1 MPEATRR
8 GDPRLRA
15 DSQRDRKVD
24 PDRPGAARQD
34 PDSQTAPNS
43 DRQKCRQAGPDSW
56 AHGARSGRHS
66 TGHTDEA
73 AAPGTPAF
81 LGTLPGS
88 SNLPWPPGGLRP
100 AGPPALPRVQADRGL
115 IQGAGCAEAAASG
128 GCWPGARPVVQMHC
142 TPFTEVRQS
151 EAGGC
156 RRSAGPHV
164 PPRCPP
170 ATHRD
175 TTAHLS
181 LTLGWPESGQWMGP
195 WQPSLASPRGGGGAA
210 QALGPRICR

>member
-1 MPEATRR
+1 MGGPEPRVARLEAQGVPAGWSAGSGSLAGRGWAGVPRTPVHRGGRGHVCGVRPSQCCVPEATRR
-8 GDPRLRA
+8 RDRRPRA

-66 TGHTDEA
+66 AGHTDEA

-88 SNLPWPPGGLRP
+88 SDLSWPPGGLRP

-115 IQGAGCAEAAASG
+115 IQGAGCAEVAASR
-128 GCWPGARPVVQMHC
+128 GCWPGPRPVVQMHC
-142 TPFTEVRQS
+142 TPSTEVRQG

-156 RRSAGPHV
+156 R
-164 PPRCPP
+164 
-170 ATHRD
+170 
-175 TTAHLS
+175 
-181 LTLGWPESGQWMGP
+181 
-195 WQPSLASPRGGGGAA
+195 
-210 QALGPRICR
+210 